1 VYPYHSDTVGVLGA
15 DRTVEMLGKAC
26 CCENDL
32 CLDEL
37 WEGGG
42 AGGRNWNIGLCTV

>member
-1 VYPYHSDTVGVLGA
+1 MYPYHGDTVGVLGAAGVA

-42 AGGRNWNIGLCTV
+42 AGRGVAIGM